1 MSYVPALRPVAE
13 MAVGMVKKAKAV
25 QISKMIVEF
34 IMNL

>member
-13 MAVGMVKKAKAV
+13 KAVGMAKTAKAV